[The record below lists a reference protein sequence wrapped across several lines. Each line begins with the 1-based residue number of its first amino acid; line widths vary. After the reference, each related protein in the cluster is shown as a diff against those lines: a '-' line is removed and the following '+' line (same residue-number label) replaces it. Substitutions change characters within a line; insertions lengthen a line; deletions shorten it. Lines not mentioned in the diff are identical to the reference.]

1 MPPPTASL
9 KPSKS
14 NGKDATASK
23 AAVAPPAPTPAAGAA
38 TGSDEKRSLTK
49 PDQAQY
55 NAEQDEINKE
65 IASIKSK
72 LVSACLQDQRRPE
85 LDILGIEL
93 GGAQAEITG
102 CCPIQNPTLTVPRG
116 Q

>member
-9 KPSKS
+9 KPSKTA
-14 NGKDATASK
+14 GKDAAT
-23 AAVAPPAPTPAAGAA
+23 APPAPTPTAGAA

-55 NAEQDEINKE
+55 NSEQDEINKE

-72 LVSACLQDQRRPE
+72 LVSHSFSL
-85 LDILGIEL
+85 L
-93 GGAQAEITG
+93 
-102 CCPIQNPTLTVPRG
+102 
-116 Q
+116 

>member
-9 KPSKS
+9 KPSKA
-14 NGKDATASK
+14 NGKDASASK
-23 AAVAPPAPTPAAGAA
+23 AAVAPPASTPAAAA

-72 LVSACLQDQRRPE
+72 LVSACP
-85 LDILGIEL
+85 
-93 GGAQAEITG
+93 
-102 CCPIQNPTLTVPRG
+102 
-116 Q
+116 